1 MEWKG
6 FICEIDSHNLKRM
19 AEEAVPQTRIENVWR
34 NTNKGKFIEFYQTV
48 ASKSKL
54 NRHS

>member
-1 MEWKG
+1 MERKG
-6 FICEIDSHNLKRM
+6 FIREVDGHNLKRM